1 MEHEMVTDM
10 PSWQNGRDPVERGA
24 DQRGGGC
31 IIFGTHRPG
40 VSASR
45 RGTHLSDGCNSRG
58 PPRDSVVATGATPAA
73 ATASTLGAAG
83 TEAPATQLDAAAPDP
98 GSQNS
103 PRVLRGGG
111 CAVVVSEASC
121 LMRNPA
127 MDESSGGSSGVT
139 GAVPGAATGA
149 TPAAATA
156 STLGAQTLA
165 SLRVQDLWETH

>member
-83 TEAPATQLDAAAPDP
+83 TETPAKQLDAAALDP
-98 GSQNS
+98 GSPTS
-103 PRVLRGGG
+103 PALTPGSPTFPTSPKLVMNIARRGTRRHSHSDGALSTG
-111 CAVVVSEASC
+111 CDGPQQKRTISRFALSFSKRTFPFWKRTC
-121 LMRNPA
+121 
-127 MDESSGGSSGVT
+127 
-139 GAVPGAATGA
+139 
-149 TPAAATA
+149 
-156 STLGAQTLA
+156 
-165 SLRVQDLWETH
+165 